1 MNIYNDQLINL
12 INTFF
17 TKEDINTLNNI
28 ILSVYDKYISNNLK
42 DKFVIQNLPENLKSL
57 ENKEIEKD
65 DNNSLID
72 CVITKDLIKI
82 MFPLKGLKGMYG
94 RNFEDDIKDNNA
106 LLIWK
111 LYYIYCIKN
120 YLIEHV
126 NENLEIA
133 NQYVKDTLQDDKIIK
148 SEKLIDENKENFTT
162 SFIHISLQEL
172 FDFWNELLNN
182 IKIGE

>member
-1 MNIYNDQLINL
+1 
-12 INTFF
+12 
-17 TKEDINTLNNI
+17 
-28 ILSVYDKYISNNLK
+28 
-42 DKFVIQNLPENLKSL
+42 
-57 ENKEIEKD
+57 
-65 DNNSLID
+65 
-72 CVITKDLIKI
+72 
-82 MFPLKGLKGMYG
+82 MYG

-120 YLIEHV
+120 YLVEHV

-148 SEKLIDENKENFTT
+148 PINSEKPIDENKENFTT

-182 IKIGE
+182 IKNGE

>member
-1 MNIYNDQLINL
+1 MINL
-12 INTFF
+12 INSFF
-17 TKEDINTLNNI
+17 TKEDITILNNL
-28 ILSVYDKYISNNLK
+28 ILNLYNKYITNNFNEKFHFKNLPEDLNSLK
-42 DKFVIQNLPENLKSL
+42 DKEF
-57 ENKEIEKD
+57 EKD
-65 DNNSLID
+65 NEKNNLID
-72 CVITKDLIKI
+72 CVITKNLIKI
-82 MFPLKGLKGMYG
+82 MFPIKDLIGMYG

-148 SEKLIDENKENFTT
+148 PIESEKLIDENKENFTT

-182 IKIGE
+182 IKIKKE